1 MADND
6 DYYVETL
13 DFKDENQGPKE
24 ESKAPVTKNIPAPM
38 TKDGEEVDEDNLYA
52 NPIQIGSKP
61 VASKSDVVMK
71 SEMPSDTYF
80 VFMG

>member
-1 MADND
+1 
-6 DYYVETL
+6 
-13 DFKDENQGPKE
+13 
-24 ESKAPVTKNIPAPM
+24 M